1 MNIAILILAAG
12 AASRMGTVKQ
22 NLEFNGTTL
31 LGNAIDQALATG
43 MQNVYCV
50 LGAHFETVGNSI
62 QDKAATVIENKNW
75 KNGLGSSIAC
85 GIKNIEVN
93 NLDAVLVMLA
103 DQPLIDAEYLKQLIQ
118 TATEH
123 PHSCV
128 ASDYGKKNGVP
139 AVFPKQY
146 FKELERLSG
155 DQGAKELLNGPAT
168 SVVKLDARD
177 RIRDIDTPEEYAR
190 LLKK

>member
-22 NLEFNGTTL
+22 NLDFNGTTL

-50 LGAHFETVGNSI
+50 LGAHFQRVANSI
-62 QDKAATVIENKNW
+62 QDTAVTVIENKNW

-85 GIKNIEVN
+85 GIKNVEVN

-123 PHSCV
+123 PQSFV

-155 DQGAKELLNGPAT
+155 DQGAKELLNSPAT
-168 SVVKLDARD
+168 SVIKVDARD
-177 RIRDIDTPEEYAR
+177 RVWDIDTPEEYAR